1 MIMRNAAFF
10 LSLLSLGFLTTNCAT
25 RIALTP
31 APSVQEISEE
41 GLVGVDTSEGVSVTI
56 NTTAWTGRPAVKQEI
71 TPIKVRIQNEHGS
84 RIRIRYNEFSLMSP
98 SGKHYAALPPHAI
111 DGTVA
116 ITPIIRWRDF
126 RVAPYYRS
134 VYPDLPYWS
143 GPFGYD
149 PNYHKRHYGYWQLPL
164 PTIEMR
170 EEALPEGT
178 LEDGGEV
185 GGFLYFEKV
194 GKDEIGVTFK
204 NDLVDAGDGKTFGT
218 ISIPLLVEQE

>member
-1 MIMRNAAFF
+1 MRNAAFF
-10 LSLLSLGFLTTNCAT
+10 WILLCLGLLTTNCAT
-25 RIALTP
+25 KITLKP
-31 APSVQEISEE
+31 APAVQKISEE
-41 GLVGVDTSEGVSVTI
+41 GLVGADTSEGVSVTI

-71 TPIKVRIQNEHGS
+71 TPIKVKIQNEHGS
-84 RIRIRYNEFSLMSP
+84 SIRIRYNEFSLMSP
-98 SGKHYAALPPHAI
+98 SGRHYAALPPHAI
-111 DGTVA
+111 EGAVVV
-116 ITPIIRWRDF
+116 TPTIRWRGF

-149 PNYHKRHYGYWQLPL
+149 PHYHERYYGYWQLPL

-170 EEALPEGT
+170 EAALPEGT

-185 GGFLYFEKV
+185 YGFLYFEKV
-194 GKDEIGVTFK
+194 AKEEIGLTFK
-204 NDLVDAGDGKTFGT
+204 NDLVDASDGKTFGT